1 MIIYMNDFFSS
12 FQDDCISEEGG
23 VKSYDVVKRNQTIEA
38 SFDPLWARLICYTVQ
53 VEVVEENW
61 MQKL

>member
-1 MIIYMNDFFSS
+1 MIFFSS

-38 SFDPLWARLICYTVQ
+38 SFDPLWARLICCWKWWK
-53 VEVVEENW
+53 NW
-61 MQKL
+61 MQKLKNI